1 MQFFSFLPLSPKT
14 KHLRITNDNSTSV
27 SYIKQGDTHSP
38 MDINL
43 TIEIWEIYIKHFS
56 HFSAAHIP
64 SKHNLIADLVSRNYE
79 DSAEWMIFHASLAS
93 I

>member
-1 MQFFSFLPLSPKT
+1 
-14 KHLRITNDNSTSV
+14 
-27 SYIKQGDTHSP
+27 

-56 HFSAAHIP
+56 HLSAAHIP
-64 SKHNLIADLVSRNYE
+64 SKHNLIADLAYCNYE
-79 DSAEWMIFHASLAS
+79 DSAEWMIFHAPSAS